1 MFLPADLESDPE
13 VDVPLL
19 LGKLDQGYDVVA
31 GWRQGRRDGKRVA
44 SRIANVACR
53 LLFGLEVHDLNWIKA
68 FRREVTDGLALRS
81 QWHRYILVMAHHEG
95 YRIGEVK
102 VPYRAREAG
111 RSKFG
116 LGRLPVSAIDVVT
129 LKFLLTFQRKPIIF
143 FGGLG
148 SALIGAGLLVWAYLG
163 WLFLATQTQ
172 RRPLML
178 AAGIAIL
185 SGLLIVLVGFL
196 GELVVNVS
204 ERVERLE
211 RRLNRDL
218 DRDLERH
225 RGTSGSSA
233 SSPAPAPPDPGLPRP
248 GADLGRRRPGRPGR
262 VRRPDLAAGPAP
274 RPPLDDGRQPRG
286 GRRAELRRPP
296 RRHARRRPPAERL
309 HPVGDR
315 RQRARAAQPLSRPAR
330 RGGRAGPLR
339 TTSLDVPWTALLA
352 VAWPLVG
359 LVPAYNLAL
368 ALSTVAAVAA
378 FAWLRRHT
386 RWQLLAAAGALAYAC
401 TPHRMFQL
409 TSHFNA
415 VMWWAFP
422 AALLAFEVMLE
433 RRRAGGP
440 GVAGGGL
447 AAVTLTVA
455 VSGEF
460 HLILYLTG
468 LLGYLVVW
476 TLVAALAGRKRVP
489 WGRWPR

>member
-1 MFLPADLESDPE
+1 MGQGPVTGSSEPLVSVVVPANNEQATVPAFVEKTAKAFAGLGRPWELVYVDDGSSDGTAAAVEADPE

-19 LGKLDQGYDVVA
+19 LGELDEGYDVVA

-44 SRIANVACR
+44 SRIANIACR

-178 AAGIAIL
+178 AAGIAIV

-211 RRLNRDL
+211 RRLAR
-218 DRDLERH
+218 DRDR
-225 RGTSGSSA
+225 
-233 SSPAPAPPDPGLPRP
+233 DP
-248 GADLGRRRPGRPGR
+248 
-262 VRRPDLAAGPAP
+262 
-274 RPPLDDGRQPRG
+274 
-286 GRRAELRRPP
+286 
-296 RRHARRRPPAERL
+296 
-309 HPVGDR
+309 
-315 RQRARAAQPLSRPAR
+315 
-330 RGGRAGPLR
+330 
-339 TTSLDVPWTALLA
+339 
-352 VAWPLVG
+352 
-359 LVPAYNLAL
+359 
-368 ALSTVAAVAA
+368 
-378 FAWLRRHT
+378 
-386 RWQLLAAAGALAYAC
+386 
-401 TPHRMFQL
+401 
-409 TSHFNA
+409 
-415 VMWWAFP
+415 
-422 AALLAFEVMLE
+422 
-433 RRRAGGP
+433 
-440 GVAGGGL
+440 
-447 AAVTLTVA
+447 
-455 VSGEF
+455 
-460 HLILYLTG
+460 
-468 LLGYLVVW
+468 
-476 TLVAALAGRKRVP
+476 
-489 WGRWPR
+489 

>member
-1 MFLPADLESDPE
+1 MGQPPMTGSSEPLVSVIVPANNEAATVPAFVEKTAKAFADLGRPWELVYVDDGSSDGTAAAVEAESAHEPRVRLVRQRRRLGLTEALNRGFREAKGEIIVFLPADLESDPE

-102 VPYRAREAG
+102 VPYRPREAG

-163 WLFLATQTQ
+163 WLFLASHTQ

-211 RRLNRDL
+211 RRLA
-218 DRDLERH
+218 RDLER
-225 RGTSGSSA
+225 
-233 SSPAPAPPDPGLPRP
+233 DP
-248 GADLGRRRPGRPGR
+248 
-262 VRRPDLAAGPAP
+262 
-274 RPPLDDGRQPRG
+274 
-286 GRRAELRRPP
+286 
-296 RRHARRRPPAERL
+296 
-309 HPVGDR
+309 
-315 RQRARAAQPLSRPAR
+315 
-330 RGGRAGPLR
+330 
-339 TTSLDVPWTALLA
+339 
-352 VAWPLVG
+352 
-359 LVPAYNLAL
+359 
-368 ALSTVAAVAA
+368 
-378 FAWLRRHT
+378 
-386 RWQLLAAAGALAYAC
+386 
-401 TPHRMFQL
+401 
-409 TSHFNA
+409 
-415 VMWWAFP
+415 
-422 AALLAFEVMLE
+422 
-433 RRRAGGP
+433 
-440 GVAGGGL
+440 
-447 AAVTLTVA
+447 
-455 VSGEF
+455 
-460 HLILYLTG
+460 
-468 LLGYLVVW
+468 
-476 TLVAALAGRKRVP
+476 
-489 WGRWPR
+489 